1 MADFCLRS
9 MGVSYSNGHQLPPH
23 SHRWGQL
30 IYAVSGTMQVLAGD
44 TLWLVPPTRALWAPA
59 GVVHSIEMRGEVA
72 MRTIYVPTDAATQL
86 PCVCHAIDVRLL
98 LRELILHIV
107 TLGLLT
113 RENTEHL
120 HLTQVFL
127 DLVAAAERLPLFV
140 PMPKDGRAAAVAH
153 LLREDP
159 ARNDGIETLA
169 RESGASARTL
179 QRVFRD
185 ETGLRFVE
193 WRQRLRLLQAITL
206 LEQGSSVTEA
216 GAAAGYASTS
226 AFVAAFKMQIG
237 DTPHRFA
244 RRRRADAP
252 SPRRSLDGYASP

>member
-1 MADFCLRS
+1 VGDFCLRS
-9 MGVSYSNGHQLPPH
+9 MGVSYSAGHVLEPH

-59 GVVHSIEMRGEVA
+59 GVTHSIEMRGEVA
-72 MRTIYVPTDAATQL
+72 MRTIYVPTEFSAML
-86 PCVCHAIDVRLL
+86 PSVCHAIDVRSL

-107 TLGLLT
+107 TLRLLA
-113 RENTEHL
+113 RENSEHL

-127 DLVAAAERLPLFV
+127 DLVARAERLPLFV
-140 PMPKDGRAAAVAH
+140 PMPKDGRAASVAH
-153 LLREDP
+153 MLREDP
-159 ARNDGIETLA
+159 ARDDGIEMLA
-169 RESGASARTL
+169 REAGASARTL

-206 LEQGSSVTEA
+206 LEQGASVTEA
-216 GAAAGYASTS
+216 GAGAGYSSTS
-226 AFVAAFKMQIG
+226 AFVAAFKTQIG

-244 RRRRADAP
+244 R
-252 SPRRSLDGYASP
+252 SRSR